1 MEIKKGMRVELVNLL
16 SAFNVSGKYTESVS
30 NRVGNKGTV
39 TLISAGVHV
48 SVAWDNNTT
57 NVYTKINLR
66 ILDDSDEVS
75 AVNTQDE

>member
-1 MEIKKGMRVELVNLL
+1 MVNLL
-16 SAFNVSGKYTESVS
+16 SAFNVSGKYTESIS